1 MSSKNLSW
9 CTETAGDS
17 MTFAGGMDLETF
29 MASGFARLATTAG
42 IPGTEGLLLGAGT
55 MAGEAGVASAAG
67 AFRVAVATMAMAGVL
82 GVAGVAGVVVAAL
95 AAGASA
101 PGEARICGIP
111 PPEL

>member
-1 MSSKNLSW
+1 
-9 CTETAGDS
+9 

-55 MAGEAGVASAAG
+55 MAGEAGVAGAASAAG